1 MEPRLVL
8 FLILSVSIILIYPS
22 LMERF
27 IGPTN
32 PPLEQ
37 TQVAGTKPNPVAN
50 QGTASGVAATPS
62 AAGAVTAATVAT
74 ADRKEKVVETDL
86 YRAVLVNMGGAIKT
100 WELKQFNKKDAEG
113 RTRPITLIPEG
124 AAVLPLTLIGASAP
138 PLSGG
143 AGGEA
148 LYQLDETPLR
158 LSAARPDGV
167 VEMAYTAPDGRRVKK
182 MLHFHNDDYRVDVD
196 IQITGSDREDSLS
209 LGTNFGAQDWTQQ
222 YGGSVGAIS
231 LIDNEVV
238 RDTLEAGQTQTYS
251 GQASWLAIQDKYF
264 IGALIPK
271 QAKVTG
277 PVTVRQSSAD
287 EVTMQVRLP
296 KAGAS
301 FSLYAGPKAYDR
313 LAALQVQLEETI
325 DFGWFIF
332 GSWLPVR
339 LVAKPLFYIL
349 NFIYQ
354 FSYNYGIAIILLTVL
369 VKTLF
374 FPLTRKSAVSMK
386 AMATLQPKVTAIR
399 EKWAKDKEKMNRELM
414 ELYKTEKINPMGGCL
429 PVLLQIPVFIALF
442 NVLYVTIELRNAPF
456 FLWIQDLSDKDP
468 YYVLPIIMGVSML
481 LQQLTQPNTMDP
493 VQAKIMLFLPVVYT
507 FFSLSFPSGLILY
520 WIVNNFLTVGQQYL
534 INREPAPA
542 SA

>member
-32 PPLEQ
+32 SPLQ
-37 TQVAGTKPNPVAN
+37 QVPIAETKPNPMAN
-50 QGTASGVAATPS
+50 KATASNAAAATTVAA
-62 AAGAVTAATVAT
+62 AVAV
-74 ADRKEKVVETDL
+74 DRKEKVVETDL
-86 YRAVLVNMGGAIKT
+86 YRAVLVNAGGAIKT

-124 AAVLPLTLIGASAP
+124 AAVLPLMLVEGSKTAI
-138 PLSGG
+138 
-143 AGGEA
+143 
-148 LYQLDETPLR
+148 YQLDETPLR
-158 LSAARPDGV
+158 LNAAHPDGV
-167 VEMAYTAPDGRRVKK
+167 VEMVHTAPDGRRVKK

-196 IQITGSDREDSLS
+196 IQITGADREDALS

-238 RDTLEAGQTQTYS
+238 RDKLEAGQTQTYS
-251 GQASWLAIQDKYF
+251 GEASWLAIQDKYF
-264 IGALIPK
+264 IGALIPR

-277 PVTVRQSSAD
+277 PITVQQVGEN
-287 EVTMQVRLP
+287 EVAMQVRLP

-301 FSLYAGPKAYDR
+301 FSLYAGPKSYDR

-386 AMATLQPKVTAIR
+386 AMATLQPKVSAIR
-399 EKWAKDKEKMNRELM
+399 EKWARDKEKMNRELM
-414 ELYKTEKINPMGGCL
+414 ELYKTEKINPVGGCL
-429 PVLLQIPVFIALF
+429 PVLLQIPVFVALF

-456 FLWIQDLSDKDP
+456 FFWIQDLSDKDP
-468 YYVLPIIMGVSML
+468 YYVLPIIMGISML

-507 FFSLSFPSGLILY
+507 FFSINFPSGLILY

-542 SA
+542 AA